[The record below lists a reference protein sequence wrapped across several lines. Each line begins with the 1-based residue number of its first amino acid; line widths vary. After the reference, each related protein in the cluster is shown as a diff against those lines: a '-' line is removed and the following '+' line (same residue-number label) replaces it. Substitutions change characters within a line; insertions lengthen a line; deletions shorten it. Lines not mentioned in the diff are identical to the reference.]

1 MERQETAIHAIVSG
15 RVQGVGFRAWTVA
28 QARRLGVSGRVRNC
42 ASGEVEIL
50 AEGRPETLRDFLA
63 IVEKGPPGARVE
75 RVSVNPAV
83 WRGLSGFTV
92 EF

>member
-1 MERQETAIHAIVSG
+1 MERQATAIHAIVSG

-28 QARRLGVSGRVRNC
+28 QARRFAVSGRVRNC

-50 AEGRPETLRDFLA
+50 AEGSPEALRDFLA
-63 IVEKGPPGARVE
+63 AVEKGPPGARVE
-75 RVSVNPAV
+75 RVSVNPAAFH
-83 WRGLSGFTV
+83 GISGFTV